1 MPRAHA
7 DSRVSDQIRT
17 LLRAGALG
25 SLTDGQLLD
34 HYLSPDGLCS
44 EMAFAALVERHG
56 PMILGV
62 CRRLLTDA
70 HVAEDAFQATFL
82 VLAQRAK
89 SVRNQD
95 SLGGWL
101 HRVARRIA
109 LRLRSTHAR
118 RLAREQTGNHLEVA
132 VRYVDRVEHEEL
144 RSVIDQEI
152 DRLAESHRLPVVLCC
167 LEGISHEEAAQRLRW
182 PLGTVKSRLARAR
195 KRLQERLVRKGFAPS
210 AALSAAGTG
219 SLAGEASAAAVPPA
233 LVDATAKAAAAVA
246 TGVSLAGM
254 VPASLSALVQEESSS
269 MIATKLRL
277 AVGIPLATVASTAL
291 VGFVLDRAA
300 AQKEGVAPVFAIAI
314 PSRDQTKGAAEAPT
328 LAAKLSAAGT
338 VVDEAGRPV
347 AGVRVILREW
357 SEYRVR
363 GMASRELEKLPRGNE
378 EIRDTLME
386 TTTDDAGRFR
396 FHEVPA
402 AAFPEFPEAGQ
413 SIFPWDVV
421 ALKDGHALAW
431 TQLTPHRERTPITM
445 TLGPEGILRGRVVEP
460 GGKPVVGARV
470 KVLSIDPLGKVPDD
484 DDPGRANELNL
495 HWSAIPLGATTDSGG
510 RFNLGGLSRDRMVT
524 LSVTESRHERILAYA
539 ATSDQSQSDLV
550 SKLPPAAGFAEV
562 REPVHTGAF
571 MLTTKLAEHVLTG
584 RVVFESDGKP
594 AARTWLWL
602 NQIDGRA
609 DENGRFRLE
618 GLAAGKLDLHAIL
631 DDSDAAP
638 LNTQIEI
645 PETPRE
651 IEHDLILPRGLVV
664 RGRVVDATTGRGV
677 PKATVDFRPTSTVD
691 QIRTFFDLSRETDLD
706 GRFRLALPPGRG
718 TVFLRTFPTTFR
730 QPERQSSGQ
739 PIDPELNR
747 DVSGA
752 AGQTIEVADIRL
764 SRGREVVLRVVDLD
778 GRPVANALF
787 RIIETR
793 LNGRPA
799 MAPGHSDSIGR
810 YTLAGLPYEA
820 RAVVDII
827 AANVSQGAMVE
838 IPKVAAAGASKK
850 EIEVRLGPLVKL
862 SGRVLDGAG
871 NAIPG
876 PVVAPVPRREWSRRR
891 PGVACAG

>member
-1 MPRAHA
+1 M
-7 DSRVSDQIRT
+7 S
-17 LLRAGALG
+17 
-25 SLTDGQLLD
+25 
-34 HYLSPDGLCS
+34 
-44 EMAFAALVERHG
+44 
-56 PMILGV
+56 
-62 CRRLLTDA
+62 
-70 HVAEDAFQATFL
+70 
-82 VLAQRAK
+82 
-89 SVRNQD
+89 
-95 SLGGWL
+95 
-101 HRVARRIA
+101 
-109 LRLRSTHAR
+109 RST
-118 RLAREQTGNHLEVA
+118 
-132 VRYVDRVEHEEL
+132 
-144 RSVIDQEI
+144 
-152 DRLAESHRLPVVLCC
+152 PC
-167 LEGISHEEAAQRLRW
+167 
-182 PLGTVKSRLARAR
+182 
-195 KRLQERLVRKGFAPS
+195 
-210 AALSAAGTG
+210 
-219 SLAGEASAAAVPPA
+219 
-233 LVDATAKAAAAVA
+233 
-246 TGVSLAGM
+246 
-254 VPASLSALVQEESSS
+254 
-269 MIATKLRL
+269 
-277 AVGIPLATVASTAL
+277 
-291 VGFVLDRAA
+291 
-300 AQKEGVAPVFAIAI
+300 
-314 PSRDQTKGAAEAPT
+314 
-328 LAAKLSAAGT
+328 
-338 VVDEAGRPV
+338 
-347 AGVRVILREW
+347 
-357 SEYRVR
+357 
-363 GMASRELEKLPRGNE
+363 
-378 EIRDTLME
+378 
-386 TTTDDAGRFR
+386 
-396 FHEVPA
+396 
-402 AAFPEFPEAGQ
+402 
-413 SIFPWDVV
+413 
-421 ALKDGHALAW
+421 
-431 TQLTPHRERTPITM
+431 
-445 TLGPEGILRGRVVEP
+445 
-460 GGKPVVGARV
+460 
-470 KVLSIDPLGKVPDD
+470 
-484 DDPGRANELNL
+484 
-495 HWSAIPLGATTDSGG
+495 
-510 RFNLGGLSRDRMVT
+510 
-524 LSVTESRHERILAYA
+524 
-539 ATSDQSQSDLV
+539 
-550 SKLPPAAGFAEV
+550 
-562 REPVHTGAF
+562 AF

-827 AANVSQGAMVE
+827 AANVSQAQWWRF
-838 IPKVAAAGASKK
+838 PKLQRRCASKK

-876 PVVAPVPRREWSRRR
+876 PVVP
-891 PGVACAG
+891 ACSAT